1 MKKTDRA
8 GETAAPRRRR
18 RVRRLGGA
26 AIAAIAVALTRVVVS
41 GESMRP
47 TLLPGDRLIVL
58 RIAHR
63 GHLRAGDLVTVRDP
77 RPGEQRNLVKRIVDV
92 SGDWAEVR
100 GDNPEASTDSREFG
114 RVHLGE
120 VTGRVLYRYA
130 PASRAGIVRSSR
142 SAALDGTLGP

>member
-1 MKKTDRA
+1 M
-8 GETAAPRRRR
+8 GRRRAR
-18 RVRRLGGA
+18 GLGVAVLA
-26 AIAAIAVALTRVVVS
+26 AIAAALTRVVVS
-41 GESMRP
+41 GDSMRP
-47 TLLPGDRLIVL
+47 TLQPGDRLIVL

-63 GHLRAGDLVTVRDP
+63 GRLRAGDLVTVRDP
-77 RPGEQRNLVKRIVDV
+77 RPDEERILVKRIVER

-100 GDNPEASTDSREFG
+100 GDNPESSTDSREFG
-114 RVHLGE
+114 RVHLAE